1 MRTLLIV
8 LTVVEI
14 VVFVGALAV
23 YLIAIARSLRRIS
36 QSLGKVTFG
45 GEGHRDAVR
54 VGGSLG
60 HEDQR
65 ATHRHRRCARRRV
78 GQGRASGRRIVST
91 QAASPKSGA
100 LAALYWRSEILQ
112 VMYWLRGEGSAM
124 WSTRG

>member
-45 GEGHRDAVR
+45 VR
-54 VGGSLG
+54 AIETQCASVGPSV
-60 HEDQR
+60 
-65 ATHRHRRCARRRV
+65 TRV
-78 GQGRASGRRIVST
+78 NEQLTVIA
-91 QAASPKSGA
+91 GA
-100 LAALYWRSEILQ
+100 L
-112 VMYWLRGEGSAM
+112 EGVAVKAERLGAGS
-124 WSTRG
+124 